1 MPLSGSRYYGAWAKQ
16 EYRDSLALLV
26 LTEIRYAS
34 MFKKA
39 GILEFL
45 FLMFCTSLAMDG
57 SAQRGP
63 GEVMPQA
70 AEQVF
75 ALANRARAQVGAGR
89 LEWDDALAE
98 AARQHCLRM
107 VAEGPIA
114 HRYNGE
120 ADMAGRAGQAG
131 AHFDVIEENVAVGPT
146 PAEIHNEWMNS
157 PGHRANLLSRDVNR
171 VGIAVVSARG
181 VLYAVADYSHGVQ
194 SMSAAQVEA
203 RVAGLIR
210 DNGVGV
216 LRDAEQARAAC
227 GTDRGLPPTQGGM
240 QPTFVM
246 RWQDADLSALPRTL
260 QQRLASKQYRQAAV
274 GACPAQNVEGNFTAY
289 RVAVLLY

>member
-1 MPLSGSRYYGAWAKQ
+1 MDSDLLKKMELSKAC
-16 EYRDSLALLV
+16 LL
-26 LTEIRYAS
+26 LMC
-34 MFKKA
+34 MFFVVHA
-39 GILEFL
+39 R
-45 FLMFCTSLAMDG
+45 
-57 SAQRGP
+57 AQRGP
-63 GEVMPQA
+63 GEVDSRA

-75 ALANRARAQVGAGR
+75 ALANKARVQAGAGR
-89 LEWDDALAE
+89 LEWDDSLAE
-98 AARQHCLRM
+98 AALQHCQRM

-120 ADMAGRAGQAG
+120 ADIAGRAGQAG
-131 AHFDVIEENVAVGPT
+131 AHFDVIEENVAVGPSA
-146 PAEIHNEWMNS
+146 AEIHNEWMNS

-171 VGIAVVSARG
+171 VGIAIVAARG

-210 DNGVGV
+210 NSGVGV
-216 LRDAEQARAAC
+216 LREAEQARAAC
-227 GTDRGLPPTQGGM
+227 GTDRGVPPAQGGM